1 MTTAR
6 GSISLP
12 STRESGQGPFFEAG
26 LEGDE
31 MLAFADFLPTTVG
44 ISGKQQKGCYK
55 KMPQTVVVFYDKLED
70 AFINAA
76 GGIGEL
82 DSSSSATVFF

>member
-1 MTTAR
+1 MYLATVPA
-6 GSISLP
+6 LAQ
-12 STRESGQGPFFEAG
+12 EFK
-26 LEGDE
+26 LEKVCR
-31 MLAFADFLPTTVG
+31 LFPTTVG